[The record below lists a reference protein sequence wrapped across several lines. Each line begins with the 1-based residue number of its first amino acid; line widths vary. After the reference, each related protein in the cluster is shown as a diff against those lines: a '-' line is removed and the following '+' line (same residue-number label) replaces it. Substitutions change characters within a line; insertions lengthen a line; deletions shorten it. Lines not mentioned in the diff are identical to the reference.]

1 MTTCNTTGCTP
12 TDAETTTATNDT
24 ETRPTRTPRVETRAT
39 DTGLEIRFE
48 LPGATRDTIDLTVE
62 DDELVL
68 HARTNL
74 TAPEGGVRSTHVE
87 FRPADFR
94 GRWSLPDDVTAEG
107 ATSAL
112 EHGVLTLT
120 LPRRAPARHEIA
132 IG

>member
-1 MTTCNTTGCTP
+1 MTTCNTDTGCTP
-12 TDAETTTATNDT
+12 TDAAATDTTR
-24 ETRPTRTPRVETRAT
+24 TRPTRTPRVDTRAT
-39 DTGLEIRFE
+39 DTGLEVRFE
-48 LPGATRDTIDLTVE
+48 LPGVTRDAIDLTVE

-68 HARTNL
+68 HARTRL
-74 TAPEGGVRSTHVE
+74 TAPEGTFHSTHFE

-107 ATSAL
+107 ATTSL

-120 LPRRAPARHEIA
+120 LPRRAATRHEIT